1 MCSLFVYL
9 VIILHFALMQVTP
22 ESNKSLQSANQNWSS
37 AAGQAHTWS
46 LNEGSKE
53 LFRGATN
60 GASQPNVPACKFVH
74 LYVGNRI
81 KRKQSKRCMACI
93 EELSGTVSLL
103 MSTHVLLSQ
112 HSVNV

>member
-1 MCSLFVYL
+1 MSSLFVYL

-60 GASQPNVPACKFVH
+60 GASQPNVPACKFVY
-74 LYVGNRI
+74 LYIGNRL
-81 KRKQSKRCMACI
+81 KRNDQRDVWPVLKTCLEQSPSSCP
-93 EELSGTVSLL
+93 L
-103 MSTHVLLSQ
+103 MYYSHNIL
-112 HSVNV
+112 